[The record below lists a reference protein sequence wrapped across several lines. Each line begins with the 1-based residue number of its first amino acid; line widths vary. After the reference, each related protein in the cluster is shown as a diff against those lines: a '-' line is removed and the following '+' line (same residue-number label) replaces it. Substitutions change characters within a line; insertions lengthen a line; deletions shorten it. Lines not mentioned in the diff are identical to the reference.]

1 MREQVAEYL
10 RDNPIKNQK
19 DFLEVLNLIA
29 PLTDGWA
36 LTNPMSSWRLQRFT
50 SSRARV
56 SAYVDFFIPKK
67 SGGQRKISAPIKD
80 LKAIQTAIN
89 LLLQA
94 VFVPSSH
101 ATGFVVGKS
110 IKDNA
115 MIHVGQTCIFNTDLE
130 NFFPSITKSMVRK
143 ALHQELGAVLGDND
157 VINLICRLCTVPTSE
172 GIEVLPQGAPTSPVL
187 SNIVLKSL
195 DEEMVKLAE
204 RMGCRYSRY
213 ADDITFSHSKSI
225 RRMSPFWV
233 KEIRKIIERHGLT
246 INEKK
251 TKTYVPGI
259 RREVTGVVV
268 SDSINVSRTYVKQLR
283 TLLPLW
289 EKYGY
294 AQAQAIFVKD
304 FCKGVTKNL
313 INVIDG
319 KINYLEMIKGK
330 NDSTYRKFKWRFIK
344 LQKNEKQTQKFNVN
358 AI

>member
-1 MREQVAEYL
+1 MREQIAEYL
-10 RDNPIKNQK
+10 SDNPIKNRK

-36 LTNPMSSWRLQRFT
+36 LTNPMSSWRLQRFA
-50 SSRARV
+50 SSKARA

-110 IKDNA
+110 IRDNA

-130 NFFPSITKSMVRK
+130 NFFPSINKRMVRK
-143 ALHQELGAVLGDND
+143 ALHRELGKVLGDND
-157 VINLICRLCTVPTSE
+157 VINLICRLCTVPNPE
-172 GIEVLPQGAPTSPVL
+172 GVEVLPQGAPTSPVL

-195 DEEMVKLAE
+195 DEEMIKLAD
-204 RMGCRYSRY
+204 RTGFRYSRY
-213 ADDITFSHSKSI
+213 ADDITFSHSKAI
-225 RRMSPFWV
+225 RRMSPHWLQ
-233 KEIRKIIERHGLT
+233 EIRKIIERHGLT

-251 TKTYVPGI
+251 TKTFVPGI

-268 SDSINVSRTYVKQLR
+268 SDKINVPRKYVKQLR
-283 TLLPLW
+283 ILLHLW

-294 AQAQAIFVKD
+294 DGAQAVFVRD

-330 NDSTYRKFKWRFIK
+330 EDSTYSKYKQRFKK
-344 LQKNEKQTQKFNVN
+344 LQWQEKQRNNLNNK